1 MTAFLVHLILT
12 AVALLIVSSV
22 VRGIETKGFTSALI
36 AAGALGLAN
45 ALLKP
50 ILVTL
55 TLPITFVTLGLFLLV
70 INAAILMLVG
80 AVVPGFKV
88 RGFMAAFIGS
98 LLLSVLNLVIGWLV

>member
-1 MTAFLVHLILT
+1 MTAFLIHLVLT
-12 AVALLIVSSV
+12 AVALLVVSSL

-36 AAGALGLAN
+36 AAGVLGLAN
-45 ALLKP
+45 ALIKP

-70 INAAILMLVG
+70 INAGILMLVG
-80 AVVPGFKV
+80 AVVPGFRV
-88 RGFMAAFIGS
+88 RGFTAALVGS